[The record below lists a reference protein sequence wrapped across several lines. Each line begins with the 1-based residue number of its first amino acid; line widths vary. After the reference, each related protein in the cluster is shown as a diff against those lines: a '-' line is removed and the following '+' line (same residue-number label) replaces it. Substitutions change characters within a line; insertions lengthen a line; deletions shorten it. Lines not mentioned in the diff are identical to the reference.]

1 MPNTTTL
8 TPGQMTPEQERES
21 ARSYVLQVARAF
33 HIERFTDDTL
43 RGWGYD
49 RNAGDPE
56 GRSQLTYHARRY
68 ARSYPLSGG
77 SRFMLSIRDRVS
89 HGHLLSLPQVRG
101 VLNVI
106 LSDAERTAAV
116 RTARSAAR
124 TPDRVMVTP
133 GRATPQA
140 PATPVVADGYYTIV
154 LSEQPEVRRTLR
166 VKSPREGTYARS
178 IGRQYVAFL
187 DGPDNVSSYRSFAT
201 LEGAVTHMTE
211 FRHNWQLGM
220 ALELLVGYAQ
230 KGELDD
236 SRQRFALVSGRCWN
250 CGRMLTVPT
259 SIHRGLGPDCAA
271 RLGAL

>member
-1 MPNTTTL
+1 
-8 TPGQMTPEQERES
+8 MTPEQEREA
-21 ARSYVLQVARAF
+21 ARIYVADVARAF
-33 HIERFTDDTL
+33 HLERFTDDVL

-49 RNAGDPE
+49 RNAGSTE
-56 GRSQLTYHARRY
+56 SRSVLTYHARRY
-68 ARSYPLSGG
+68 ARSYPIGG
-77 SRFMLSIRDRVS
+77 PGNARPSSFMLDMRRLVLN
-89 HGHLLSLPQVRG
+89 GQLLSVGQVRG

-106 LSDAERTAAV
+106 LADAQRHAAART
-116 RTARSAAR
+116 RHEAR

-133 GRATPQA
+133 GRATPDA
-140 PATPVVADGYYTIV
+140 PAEQVVADGYYTIV

-201 LEGAVTHMTE
+201 LDGAVTRMNE